1 MACTELVV
9 RIPHHGELVESV
21 EGPSLESRQE
31 NMLSPKEKSKVLDKV
46 RIHEK
51 DTGSAEAQVAL
62 FSEEI
67 EHLTKHLKKHK
78 KDNSSR
84 LGLLK
89 MVAKRKRFLDH
100 LKREYPKRYTSL
112 VKKLGLD

>member
-1 MACTELVV
+1 MLT
-9 RIPHHGELVESV
+9 P
-21 EGPSLESRQE
+21 QE
-31 NMLSPKEKSKVLDKV
+31 KTKVIEKVK
-46 RIHEK
+46 IHDK

-67 EHLTKHLKKHK
+67 EQLTKHLKKHK

-89 MVAKRKRFLDH
+89 MVAKRKRLLDY
-100 LKREYPKRYTSL
+100 LKRGYPKRHNAL